1 MNITGK
7 TTVIKGDYGY
17 SCIISNK
24 NQNREWD
31 RMYLS
36 IQLPKDVELENKTK
50 IDITRGFFSFYKT
63 KEGLA
68 KPKIVVMEYNI
79 LQEQK
84 NNDFQVDDTQL
95 PF

>member
-7 TTVIKGDYGY
+7 TMVIKGDYGY
-17 SCIISNK
+17 SCILSNK
-24 NQNREWD
+24 NQNGEWD

-36 IQLPKDVELENKTK
+36 LQLPKDVELENKTK
-50 IDITRGFFSFYKT
+50 IDIIKGFLSFYKT